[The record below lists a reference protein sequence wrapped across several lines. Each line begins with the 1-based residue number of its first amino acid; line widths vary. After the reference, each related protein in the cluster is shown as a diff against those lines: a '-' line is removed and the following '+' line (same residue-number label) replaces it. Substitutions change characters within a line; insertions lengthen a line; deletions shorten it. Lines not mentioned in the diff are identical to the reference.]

1 MCGISGII
9 NFQSSSKDDEL
20 SIEKMNKRLLS
31 RGPDANSIWSSE
43 DKMTFLGHTRL
54 SIIDP
59 FESSN
64 QPLPDF
70 ATRNPPTIRP
80 KRNQALDNTNQ

>member
-43 DKMTFLGHTRL
+43 DKMTF
-54 SIIDP
+54 SWSYKA
-59 FESSN
+59 FYN
-64 QPLPDF
+64 
-70 ATRNPPTIRP
+70 
-80 KRNQALDNTNQ
+80 